1 MTIFLNYTKFIFQKK
16 WNDYK
21 NKDYINKKEVKIN
34 TKYKIN
40 DILVHKTNGN
50 IIIIDEQFNSDC
62 IAKSKQ
68 SNNALQ
74 IIAEKIAFNLF
85 NAKNIII

>member
-1 MTIFLNYTKFIFQKK
+1 M
-16 WNDYK
+16 
-21 NKDYINKKEVKIN
+21 
-34 TKYKIN
+34 
-40 DILVHKTNGN
+40 HKTNGN